1 MCNFSTPRIKKGSGP
16 KCVLHNS
23 NYRRRALPYL
33 RVDFNQRC
41 AYSMR
46 HWILAGGE
54 SQMEVDHFN
63 PRLKGQARHRYK
75 NLFLASRVCNN
86 AKSDSWP
93 TAREAAAGIRLIDPT
108 VEGDYG
114 VQIFE
119 DPITHELVGTTPAAR
134 YHIDIMDLNAE
145 SFFDERRCRS
155 AAAKLM
161 KTRPARISGDL
172 SQAREAIR
180 VVLQLIER
188 WIPPIPAP
196 PAGQTSSAPAQL
208 PHPVLPASG
217 VSTT

>member
-1 MCNFSTPRIKKGSGP
+1 
-16 KCVLHNS
+16 
-23 NYRRRALPYL
+23 
-33 RVDFNQRC
+33 
-41 AYSMR
+41 
-46 HWILAGGE
+46 
-54 SQMEVDHFN
+54 MEVDHFN

-93 TAREAAAGIRLIDPT
+93 TAREASAGIRLIDPT

-145 SFFDERRCRS
+145 SFVFERRSRHEVTE
-155 AAAKLM
+155 LM
-161 KTRPARISGDL
+161 RTRPARISGNL
-172 SQAREAIR
+172 SEAREAIR
-180 VVLQLIER
+180 VFRELIER

-196 PAGQTSSAPAQL
+196 PAGQTSSAPPLL
-208 PHPVLPASG
+208 PNPVLPASG
-217 VSTT
+217 VSAT